1 MGTTL
6 TDLISV
12 DGISRVWVVAIE
24 GYQYLLTSHDTPS
37 AVVTAWAGTDWVS
50 CLGGLAVKQDMR
62 TDLDPW
68 DPFKDGGSL
77 TFNVIDQDGTD
88 RFGIDVSR
96 KEGGTSS
103 PLAAS
108 KDPDDTTI
116 VVLRSDDF
124 AASGAIY
131 VGSEAIAYTTNTT
144 ATETFSSL
152 TRGSWSP
159 FTTESGSRYARS
171 HRINSTIPGVP
182 PQATPATIVRS
193 FPTEWLGKYVAVYLH
208 RVVAGVLDVKAQAHL
223 AFAGRIAQIDDEA
236 DGTVTVSCDSVLKTI
251 AEGVVF
257 REPFRARIAEGL
269 YIPSTAHMFADSS
282 RTTTGPVVT
291 TGLANSLAF
300 SAGFYTAAEIQ
311 SAINDWL
318 LSEYAAPR
326 LLFRATFDLY
336 RITAD
341 GTRSM
346 VGVTDGTA
354 GNAIREFRMT
364 TDYGPLAQFM
374 GIQTQGTLGGET
386 NGTGLTQFYY
396 STETPL
402 RVLALGNIGAGTQ
415 AQVSYEQAAGSFVD
429 QSLFIPNVL
438 DQAAFTKG
446 VLRIG
451 QGYYVC
457 DTPDGDSVNIQR
469 LEVLDRLA
477 GLDGEPPRSWLTYDD
492 PGDIEIQQIILAQST
507 FRALVMSM
515 LTSTG
520 ATGFN
525 DSNWDVWP
533 EQLGLAIP
541 HSILSTLDAQLAVAP
556 EANKIMTIPIDK
568 PTRFVD
574 LWNVDFILRHL
585 SLIWRQEKLT
595 LTGFATPTSE
605 ASLSLGADDKAAATD
620 AVDGLRIVA
629 RTGDKWMRNSI
640 TIKHG
645 RTLFS
650 GEYTQT
656 PVVIDDKA
664 SQNAY
669 GTKAITLEGRNFI
682 AGGGILGQD
691 LFALLPS
698 FAAGLPF
705 ITRPSLT
712 CMIPVSFNLFETHT
726 AGEAVLLTDT
736 FARDPTSG
744 ERGLTG
750 KPSLVVSSHF
760 DHGGAQHGNPPTM
773 RPPSGTL
780 EVMLFPGRTLAR
792 YSPAGQLD
800 DTASAGGFAAGYN
813 NGTSTIRL
821 YANKYTDAVDPSVDA
836 SYFPAGAKIE
846 ITEID
851 PADPAAPLQWSR
863 TVQSQ
868 SGNDIVMTATLAA
881 PAFDST
887 KVYLVRPQTYSSAT
901 ATQQLKTFQAD
912 DADQRIEDLRD
923 PFAYAFFGAGQ
934 LDEYQ
939 AWSSSE
945 LAERYAATAFGDGKA
960 LDTAYAH
967 GSARNL
973 NILRDLKCAPQCPQ
987 VYSESRG
994 YTSGTWDLVHVEL
1007 VFIGRGTYGTFT
1019 RPINL
1024 SPIIHSTDG
1033 NTANVRVTLAR
1044 HAPMGTAL
1052 ADVTRVAP
1060 YRTSTFTTTSTT
1072 DVIPTSVA
1080 FATHHLK
1087 LADNAMHGLGWLY
1100 VEVNSKAVF
1109 KGFAEQVVGAFS

>member
-6 TDLISV
+6 TALTS
-12 DGISRVWVVAIE
+12 GSSLARVWVVAIE
-24 GYQYLLTSHDTPS
+24 GYPYLLTSGDTAS
-37 AVVTAWAGTDWVS
+37 TLTAWSGTDWS
-50 CLGGLAVKQDMR
+50 QALSGLAVKQDAR
-62 TDLDPW
+62 TEIDPW
-68 DPFKDGGSL
+68 DPFKDGGEFVFSVL
-77 TFNVIDQDGTD
+77 DEDGTD

-116 VVLRSDDF
+116 VVLNSDDF
-124 AASGAIY
+124 DASGTIY

-144 ATETFSSL
+144 GTETFSGL
-152 TRGSWSP
+152 TRGKWSP
-159 FTTESGSRYARS
+159 FTTSGGGRYART

-182 PQATPATIVRS
+182 PQATPATIART
-193 FPTEWLGKYVAVYLH
+193 FPTEWVGKYVAVYLH
-208 RVVAGVLDVKAQAHL
+208 RNAGGTLDTKAQAHL

-236 DGTVTVSCDSVLKTI
+236 DGTTTVSCDHILKTI

-257 REPFRARIAEGL
+257 REPFRARAAEGIYL
-269 YIPSTAHMFADSS
+269 PSTAKLYADSS
-282 RTTTGPVVT
+282 RLLAAGSVLT
-291 TGLANSLAF
+291 TGLANPLTF
-300 SAGFYTAAEIQ
+300 SAGFYTVAELV
-311 SAINDWL
+311 SAINSHL
-318 LSEYAAPR
+318 LSEYAAGR
-326 LLFRATFDLY
+326 LVLRAAFDLY
-336 RITAD
+336 TITAD
-341 GTRSM
+341 GTRSS
-346 VGVTDGTA
+346 VTVADATA
-354 GNAIREFRMT
+354 GDARRWFMMWS
-364 TDYGPLAQFM
+364 DYAPLMQFM
-374 GIQTQGTLGGET
+374 GIQPPGLEAEWTGTEQSHFG
-386 NGTGLTQFYY
+386 Y
-396 STETPL
+396 SQETPL
-402 RVLALGNIGAGTQ
+402 RVLALPGGSAGTQ
-415 AQVSYEQAAGSFVD
+415 AQVNYEQSAGSFVD
-429 QSLFIPNVL
+429 QSLFIPNAL

-477 GLDGEPPRSWLTYDD
+477 GLSDTPRTWLTYDE

-507 FRALVMSM
+507 LRALVMSM

-520 ATGFN
+520 ANAFN
-525 DSNWDVWP
+525 DSSYDVWP
-533 EQLGLAIP
+533 EQMGLAIP
-541 HSILSTLDAQLAVAP
+541 HSILSTLDDQLAVAP

-574 LWNVDFILRHL
+574 LWNVDFILRHIC
-585 SLIWRQEKLT
+585 LIWRQETLT

-605 ASLSLGADDKAAATD
+605 ASLSITADDKATPTD
-620 AVDGLRIVA
+620 AQDNLRIVT
-629 RTGDKWMRNSI
+629 RHSDKWMRNSI

-650 GEYTQT
+650 GEYLDT

-669 GTKAITLEGRNFI
+669 GTRAITLEGRNFI

-698 FAAGLPF
+698 FTAGLPF
-705 ITRPSLT
+705 ITRPSMT
-712 CMIPVSFNLFETHT
+712 CSIPVSYNLFETHT

-750 KPSLVVSSHF
+750 KPSLVISSHY
-760 DHGGAQHGNPPTM
+760 DHGGTQHGNPPSM
-773 RPPSGTL
+773 RPPSGQL

-800 DTASAGGFAAGYN
+800 DTANSGGFSAGYSSGA
-813 NGTSTIRL
+813 STLRL
-821 YANKYTDAVDPSVDA
+821 YANKYSDVDPGEVVDA
-836 SYFPAGAKIE
+836 ANFPAGAKIE

-868 SGNDIVMTATLAA
+868 SGNDVVLTSGLSS

-887 KVYLVRPQTYSSAT
+887 KLYLVRPQTYSSAT
-901 ATQQLKTFQAD
+901 TTQQARTFQGD
-912 DADQRIEDLRD
+912 DADQRIEDLRE

-934 LDEYQ
+934 VDSFQ
-939 AWSSSE
+939 AWSASE
-945 LAERYAATAFGDGKA
+945 LAERYADTAFGDGKA

-973 NILRDLKCAPQCPQ
+973 NILRDYKTAPQCPY
-987 VYSESRG
+987 VYTESRG
-994 YTSGTWDLVHVEL
+994 YTSGTWDLVSVQL
-1007 VFIGRGTYGTFT
+1007 VWVGRGSYGTLA
-1019 RPINL
+1019 RSL
-1024 SPIIHSTDG
+1024 YLAPIINSVDG
-1033 NTANVRVTLAR
+1033 STANVRVTLAR
-1044 HAPMGTAL
+1044 TPPVGTAL

-1060 YRTSTFTTTSTT
+1060 YRSNTFTTTSMT

-1080 FATHHLK
+1080 FATSHLK
-1087 LADNAMHGLGWLY
+1087 LADNAMNGLGYLY
-1100 VEVNSKAVF
+1100 VEVNNKATF
-1109 KGFAEQVVGAFS
+1109 KGFAEQFVGPFS